1 MKNIMMMFFLFL
13 CCAAKAENL
22 PNFPFI
28 VVKGSAETKVEPDEA
43 KVSFSITEFNSDP
56 KKAELT
62 VLQRAQE
69 ILVLAKNFGISKEH
83 VTSSAYNKS
92 TTRKK
97 R

>member
-1 MKNIMMMFFLFL
+1 L